1 MPKSHLTGVI
11 GSTLLGLIV
20 SAGAA
25 HAATT
30 GNPCSPL
37 TYGAVGDG
45 TIGTNNGT
53 LNTAAIQAAINACA
67 AQGGGIVSLSPVPSN
82 LNVYLTGPIQ
92 LKSHVILQV
101 NTGVTLLATTDEGQY
116 SIAFLDYPMPGT
128 NVFPNVPTAPYEA
141 LVFAFQAVDTGIIG
155 GGTINGQGNVP
166 SSTTNRPAGTG
177 LSGFAAGPITGS
189 NPSYVNTVEPSSTQN
204 CWWNPGAPHACTP
217 FPSPANGATVNG
229 TTWYAAPQAD
239 IPTSNGPA
247 RPWLVEFYQ
256 CSNVTINGITLVDSP
271 MWNLVLRNDTNVTI
285 SNYHVMNYSDPAA
298 TIPAPSIG
306 TNTDGMD
313 PVGTSFL
320 TVTNVNESVG
330 DDDVAIKSGLPT
342 DVVAGVQGAPGS
354 DPNEAGIPK
363 MPSHDITISN
373 STITGGHG
381 VSIGS
386 EASNGVYNVNIQNIS
401 ASGSGLSEVLR
412 IKTGR
417 TRGNYATG
425 IHDIT
430 VKNVV
435 ATGASQPILV
445 YDYYPASTPPTETA
459 TPSTWDPPQ
468 AIQQFTPNVYNLTI
482 SGLTA
487 TGATS
492 PAIISGVPESC
503 ILNVVLNNVSI
514 TTNTAGVTTA
524 VPNALPAGMFQLR
537 NVTGTFTNVT
547 QTSTHSPAIA
557 PWAEQENVQVTTA
570 GTTPAL
576 PFPYTGPGTGTQPL
590 ATTPP
595 GATCATYP
603 PGNVYPIGT
612 TP

>member
-1 MPKSHLTGVI
+1 MSKSHLAGVV
-11 GSTLLGLIV
+11 GSALLGLII

-25 HAATT
+25 HAVTT
-30 GNPCSPL
+30 AGNPCSPL

-45 TIGTNNGT
+45 TVGTDNGT
-53 LNTAAIQAAINACA
+53 LNTTAIQSAINACA
-67 AQGGGIVSLSPVPSN
+67 AQGGGIVSLSPVASGK
-82 LNVYLTGPIQ
+82 NVYRTGPIQ
-92 LKSHVILQV
+92 LLSHVILQI

-116 SIAFLDYPMPGT
+116 SIAFLNYPMPGT
-128 NVFPNVPTAPYEA
+128 NVFPYKPTAPYEA
-141 LVFAFQAVDTGIIG
+141 LVFAFQAVGTGIIG

-166 SSTTNRPAGTG
+166 SVTTNRPAGTG
-177 LSGFAAGPITGS
+177 INGFAAGPITGS
-189 NPSYVNTVEPSSTQN
+189 NPSYVNTVKSPTTLN
-204 CWWNPGAPHACTP
+204 CWWSPGSPNACNSFPTP
-217 FPSPANGATVNG
+217 GNGATVNG
-229 TTWYAAPQAD
+229 TQWYNSPQAD

-256 CSNVTINGITLVDSP
+256 CSNVTINGITLVNSP
-271 MWNLVLRNDTNVTI
+271 MWNLVLRNDSNVTI
-285 SNYHVMNYSDPAA
+285 SNYHVQNYSDPAA

-313 PVGTSFL
+313 PVGSSYL
-320 TVTNVNESVG
+320 TVTNVNKSVG

-342 DVVAGVQGAPGS
+342 DVVSGVQGAPGS

-363 MPSHDITISN
+363 LPSHDIMISN
-373 STITGGHG
+373 ATITGGHG

-386 EASNGVYNVNIQNIS
+386 EASNGVYNVHIQNIQ

-425 IHDIT
+425 IHD
-430 VKNVV
+430 VMVQNVV

-468 AIQQFTPNVYNLTI
+468 AIQPYTPNVYNLTI
-482 SGLTA
+482 NGLTA

-492 PAIISGVPESC
+492 AAIISGVPESC

-514 TTNTAGVTTA
+514 TTNTSGVTTA

-547 QTSTHSPAIA
+547 LTSTHSPPIA

-570 GTTPAL
+570 GTTPAM

-590 ATTPP
+590 ATSPA
-595 GATCATYP
+595 GATCGASNDYP
-603 PGNVYPIGT
+603 LGT